1 MYLAR
6 ACSWIFTLDHKRIG
20 MIYTLVGVWSGF
32 VGLSFSL
39 MIRINFL
46 EPYFNVVS
54 VDCYNCLITYHGVI
68 MIFFFLMPLLIGGFG
83 NYLIPLLCGFSDLN
97 LPRLNALSAW
107 LLIPSVVFLLTS
119 MCLGAGVGWTFYP
132 PLSSSAFSDGI
143 GVDFLMFSLHL
154 AGISSLFGSIN
165 FICTIYSA
173 FTVNTVTRTSII
185 LWAYLFTSIL
195 LLISLPVLAAAIT
208 MLLFDRNFGSAFFDP
223 LGGGDPVLFQHM
235 FWFFG
240 HPEVYVL
247 ILPGFGAISHVCLNL
262 GCSPDAFGFYGLLF
276 AMFSIVCLGSIVW
289 GHHMFVV
296 GLDVKTAVF
305 FSSVTM
311 IIGVPTGIKVFSWL
325 YMIMNSRVSLMEPVF
340 WWLMSF
346 IILFTI
352 GGVTGIILSAC
363 VLDSILH
370 DTWFVVAHFHYVL
383 SLGSYVSLIILFIW
397 WWPLVTGV
405 SLNKYLLQCHCIVSN
420 IGFNLCFFP
429 MHYFGLCG
437 LPRRVCV
444 YESSYGWIN
453 MLCSVGSFLSAFSG
467 VFFIYILWESL
478 VAQNV
483 VLGFYGSSSVITNLF
498 ISPIAY
504 HNNFFSYPTVVN
516 YSSIVETVSANER

>member
-1 MYLAR
+1 MRLL
-6 ACSWIFTLDHKRIG
+6 SVLGWLFTLDHKRIG
-20 MIYTLVGVWSGF
+20 TLYTFIGIWSGF
-32 VGLSFSL
+32 LGLSFSL
-39 MIRINFL
+39 MIRVNFI
-46 EPYFNVVS
+46 EPYFKVIS
-54 VDCYNCLITYHGVI
+54 TDCYKFLITKHGII
-68 MIFFFLMPLLIGGFG
+68 MIFFFLMPILIGGFG

-107 LLIPSVVFLLTS
+107 LLVPSIIFLLIS

-132 PLSSSAFSDGI
+132 PLSSSMFRGGA
-143 GVDFLMFSLHL
+143 GVDFMMFSLHL
-154 AGISSLFGSIN
+154 AGLSSLFGSIN

-173 FTVNTVTRTSII
+173 FTVSTVSRRSII
-185 LWAYLFTSIL
+185 LWSYLFTSIL

-208 MLLFDRNFGSAFFDP
+208 MLLFDRKFGSAFFDP

-247 ILPGFGAISHVCLNL
+247 ILPGFGAVRHVCMKM
-262 GCSPDAFGFYGLLF
+262 GCASDAFGFYGLLF

-289 GHHMFVV
+289 GHHMFAV

-325 YMIMNSRVSLMEPVF
+325 YMIMKSNVSSRDPIL
-340 WWLMSF
+340 WWVLSF
-346 IILFTI
+346 IFLFTL

-370 DTWFVVAHFHYVL
+370 DTWFVVAHFHYVM
-383 SLGSYVSLIILFIW
+383 SLGSYISIVILFIW
-397 WWPLVTGV
+397 WWPLVVGV
-405 SLNKYLLQCHCIVSN
+405 RLNKYLLQAHCIMSKV
-420 IGFNLCFFP
+420 GFNLCFFP

-444 YESSYGWIN
+444 YECSYSWIN
-453 MLCSVGSFLSAFSG
+453 MLCSVGSFISAFSG
-467 VFFIYILWESL
+467 CFFIYILWESL
-478 VAQNV
+478 AVSNV
-483 VLGFYGSSSVITNLF
+483 VIGFYGSSSVITNLV

-504 HNNFFSYPTVVN
+504 HNKYFSYPILAKYRNVVKFKC
-516 YSSIVETVSANER
+516 V